1 MYRTVGPAHKTL
13 IAELLRNRVA
23 VGWNSIASVP
33 VDPMKVPDEVELKTT
48 LLNRGHPS
56 LLEPGGMAKLDLEMW
71 RREATLQQREFEMA
85 AALIR
90 HYSEQDK
97 CEAPAQVLFPQML
110 EIVKR
115 FVRDRVVVDDETK
128 RVDVFLSPYWG
139 YAIERLT
146 EAIHPAV
153 SDDEDAEI
161 PRYEQRRGVGS
172 TADVD
177 FWTVKKVK
185 EIEHSH
191 LNYVVQ
197 DSKWE
202 SSAAYYLDHSP
213 HVVSFVK
220 NQGLGFAIPYLHAGG
235 DHEYFPDFLVK
246 LTNGVT
252 LILETKG
259 HDKLEGVKRQAAER
273 WVRAVNAD
281 GSHGE
286 WRYELVHNMNE
297 IPVIIDCIA
306 DCASPILSD

>member
-1 MYRTVGPAHKTL
+1 
-13 IAELLRNRVA
+13 
-23 VGWNSIASVP
+23 
-33 VDPMKVPDEVELKTT
+33 MKVPDEVELKST
-48 LLNRGHPS
+48 LLNRGCPS
-56 LLEPGGMAKLDLEMW
+56 LLEPGGMAKLDLDKW
-71 RREATLQQREFEMA
+71 RGEATRQQREFEMA
-85 AALIR
+85 AALTR
-90 HYSEQDK
+90 YYSEQDK
-97 CEAPAQVLFPQML
+97 CTAPSHVLFPQML

-128 RVDVFLSPYWG
+128 RVDVFFLSPYWG

-146 EAIHPAV
+146 EAIHPAA
-153 SDDEDAEI
+153 SDGEDAEI

-185 EIEHSH
+185 DIEHSH

-202 SSAAYYLDHSP
+202 SSAAYYLDESP

-220 NQGLGFAIPYLHAGG
+220 NQGHGFAIPYLHASG
-235 DHEYFPDFLVK
+235 DHEYIPDFLVK

-259 HDKLEGVKRQAAER
+259 HDELEGVKKQAAER
-273 WVRAVNAD
+273 WVRAVNAE
-281 GSHGE
+281 GSYGE
-286 WRYELVHNMNE
+286 WRYELVHNVND
-297 IPVIIDCIA
+297 IPALIGCVA
-306 DCASPILSD
+306 ASRSPIVSG